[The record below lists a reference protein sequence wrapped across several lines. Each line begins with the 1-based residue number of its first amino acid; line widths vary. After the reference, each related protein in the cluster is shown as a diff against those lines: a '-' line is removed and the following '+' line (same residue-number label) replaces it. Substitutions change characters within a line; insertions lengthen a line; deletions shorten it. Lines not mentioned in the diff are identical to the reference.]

1 MSNIDDIYNKDYIH
15 LFKKSSSKYIIC
27 EKTIQKLKKAI
38 KENIKEPN
46 KDIDVYL
53 IKFKINLNSNYP
65 ITISCAPYIITENLN
80 LITNHDDVAITIK
93 YSSDELKKY
102 GLKKNHISKII
113 NAVKNNKISFNQ
125 LTENISNILS
135 I

>member
-1 MSNIDDIYNKDYIH
+1 MSNIDDTYNKDYIH

-27 EKTIQKLKKAI
+27 EKTIQKLKKVI

-65 ITISCAPYIITENLN
+65 IIISCAPYIITEKLN

-102 GLKKNHISKII
+102 GYKKNHISKII

-125 LTENISNILS
+125 LTENITNILN